1 MVRTLREYLEYR
13 DGKLYWKQKP
23 CKKVVVGKVAGS
35 KCAGEYLAV
44 KLFKQR
50 YLVHHIVWW
59 LHGNTIPEGKYLDHI
74 NRDKLDNRIE
84 NLRLACPTENTVN
97 SSRYGNR
104 NCYWNERVQAY
115 QVRVQFR
122 GKHYHAGKYFKS
134 LQAARKAAQQLR
146 DEIHGEFSVNI
157 T

>member
-1 MVRTLREYLEYR
+1 MVGTLREYLEYR
-13 DGKLYWKQKP
+13 DGKLYWKKKS
-23 CKKVVVGKVAGS
+23 CNKVVVGRVAGS

-44 KLFKQR
+44 KLFKHR
-50 YLVHHIVWW
+50 YTVHNVVWW
-59 LHGNTIPEGKYLDHI
+59 LHGNTIPDGMCLDHI

-84 NLRLACPTENTVN
+84 NLRLVDPSENSAN
-97 SSRYGNR
+97 SSRYGKR

-122 GKHYHAGKYFKS
+122 GKYYHAGKYFKS
-134 LQAARKAAQQLR
+134 LNAARKAAQQLR
-146 DEIHGEFSVNI
+146 DEVHGKFSVSI

>member
-1 MVRTLREYLEYR
+1 MVGTLREYLEYR
-13 DGKLYWKQKP
+13 DGKLYWKRKS
-23 CKKVVVGKVAGS
+23 CNKVVVGKVAGS

-50 YLVHHIVWW
+50 YMVHHVVWW
-59 LHGNTIPEGKYLDHI
+59 LHGGVIPDGMLLDHI
-74 NRDKLDNRIE
+74 NRNKLDNRIE
-84 NLRLACPTENTVN
+84 NLRLVDTSENSAN

-122 GKHYHAGKYFKS
+122 GEYYHAGKYFKS
-134 LQAARKAAQQLR
+134 LSAAKEAAQQLR
-146 DEIHGEFSVNI
+146 DEVHGKFSVSVA
-157 T
+157 

>member
-1 MVRTLREYLEYR
+1 MVGTLREYLEYR
-13 DGKLYWKQKP
+13 DGKLCWKKKS
-23 CKKVVVGKVAGS
+23 CNKVVVGKVAGS

-50 YLVHHIVWW
+50 YMVHHVVWW
-59 LHGNTIPEGKYLDHI
+59 LHGGVIPDGMLLDHI
-74 NRDKLDNRIE
+74 NRNKLDNRIE
-84 NLRLACPTENTVN
+84 NLRLVDTSENSAN

-122 GKHYHAGKYFKS
+122 GKYYHVGKYFKS
-134 LQAARKAAQQLR
+134 LNAARKAAQQLR
-146 DEIHGEFSVNI
+146 DEVHGKFSVSI

>member
-1 MVRTLREYLEYR
+1 MVGTLREYLEYR
-13 DGKLYWKQKP
+13 DGKLYWKKKS
-23 CKKVVVGKVAGS
+23 CNKVVVGRVAGS

-50 YLVHHIVWW
+50 YMVHHIVWW
-59 LHGNTIPEGKYLDHI
+59 LHGNTIPEGMCLDHI
-74 NRDKLDNRIE
+74 NRYKLDNRIE
-84 NLRLACPTENTVN
+84 NLRLVDPAENSAN

-104 NCYWNERVQAY
+104 NCYWHERVRAY

-122 GKHYHAGKYFKS
+122 GKNYNAGKYFKS

-146 DEIHGEFSVNI
+146 DEVHGKFSVSI